1 MKSFHSFITE
11 RRRNPGR
18 PGGPGPSEAE
28 RVEAKGNTSK
38 GSVNPSRTPRFRGRA
53 RNFSID
59 DILRDARRGAAA
71 AADKTPEQ
79 TPLKRPV
86 RVTNNPSGQTITNLP
101 GGNIPDEQ
109 KFATLERIAKQKSS
123 KSVAAADDV
132 SVQMRTQAAD
142 TAARAKETGPAKK
155 IKLGA
160 TTAGGEVKT
169 YKLGQSSQPSKEAAK
184 TLQRMTTA
192 DPVTTKRLQSNLS
205 RSDAARQAA
214 ARRSRLATAADKT
227 LTNIRGEVRGTASRM
242 SAAVEKTRAADKALA
257 DKANEILKQTRAKTP
272 PTVKATPTPTPAPK
286 PTAAPKPKAVE
297 LPKFTKPAPT
307 KVAPPPQTLNKF
319 LRPRP
324 VADVKPKAMPSPATA
339 TQTPAPKPQFRSTTP
354 KSTIPSDVP
363 ADVANQMRST
373 GYDKPGSSTSA
384 DKARITKKIETL
396 TPSQSATNRAVN
408 RAVKQAVR
416 KPQVRAIR
424 GASTA
429 LKGLGVAGTA
439 LDARSEYLYRKNEL
453 GQSASTA
460 TAGSAARTGGGLAG
474 GRLGAIKGAQLGG
487 KFGPKGALIG
497 GAIGGIA
504 GYLGGSSLGTK
515 AFDAVQSPKSA
526 AKSYKQFIKGLSGN
540 K

>member
-1 MKSFHSFITE
+1 MKSFKNFITE
-11 RRRNPGR
+11 EEISKSDMKRLQRAAAAKSPEQTKRILDSLESAQERASRRTRTVPSAKPSSTVDQTPINQYIRGQQEKGIRVSQELTDTAGVRAAADRGDIKPVQAGETKPSPG
-18 PGGPGPSEAE
+18 AT
-28 RVEAKGNTSK
+28 N
-38 GSVNPSRTPRFRGRA
+38 RA
-53 RNFSID
+53 R
-59 DILRDARRGAAA
+59 ARGAAA
-71 AADKTPEQ
+71 RQGVDISAPESK
-79 TPLKRPV
+79 LKPRGQRLVNVTKGGPV
-86 RVTNNPSGQTITNLP
+86 RVIKPTQPAPAPKPETV
-101 GGNIPDEQ
+101 
-109 KFATLERIAKQKSS
+109 K
-123 KSVAAADDV
+123 KSVP
-132 SVQMRTQAAD
+132 T
-142 TAARAKETGPAKK
+142 
-155 IKLGA
+155 
-160 TTAGGEVKT
+160 
-169 YKLGQSSQPSKEAAK
+169 
-184 TLQRMTTA
+184 
-192 DPVTTKRLQSNLS
+192 LS
-205 RSDAARQAA
+205 RRGALSKQVDPILKDL
-214 ARRSRLATAADKT
+214 RSQ
-227 LTNIRGEVRGTASRM
+227 GASQRALQTRM
-242 SAAVEKTRAADKALA
+242 SAAVDKTRAADKALA

-363 ADVANQMRST
+363 ADVAKQMRSA
-373 GYDKPGSSTSA
+373 GYDKPGSSTAA

-526 AKSYKQFIKGLSGN
+526 AKSYKQFIKGLAGN

>member
-1 MKSFHSFITE
+1 MKSFHSFISEEKKGASSKKPFT
-11 RRRNPGR
+11 RSKTGSSAPGVYR
-18 PGGPGPSEAE
+18 PE
-28 RVEAKGNTSK
+28 
-38 GSVNPSRTPRFRGRA
+38 
-53 RNFSID
+53 
-59 DILRDARRGAAA
+59 
-71 AADKTPEQ
+71 
-79 TPLKRPV
+79 
-86 RVTNNPSGQTITNLP
+86 
-101 GGNIPDEQ
+101 
-109 KFATLERIAKQKSS
+109 LERSLSQKTSS
-123 KSVAAADDV
+123 NVAAASDFDTAV
-132 SVQMRTQAAD
+132 GGGERATRQALN
-142 TAARAKETGPAKK
+142 TAARAKETKPSTGTKLDNVTHGGP
-155 IKLGA
+155 I
-160 TTAGGEVKT
+160 KT
-169 YKLGQSSQPSKEAAK
+169 YKLGQSGQPSKKAAR

-192 DPVTTKRLQSNLS
+192 DSTTTARLQANL
-205 RSDAARQAA
+205 RKADTAKPAPTRRARLSA
-214 ARRSRLATAADKT
+214 AADKVVRDIRFDANRTSPGARRT
-227 LTNIRGEVRGTASRM
+227 LARM
-242 SAAVEKTRAADKALA
+242 SAAVDKTRAADKALA

-324 VADVKPKAMPSPATA
+324 VADVKPKAMPSPAAA
-339 TQTPAPKPQFRSTTP
+339 TQTPAPKPKFRTTTP

-363 ADVANQMRST
+363 ADVAKQMT
-373 GYDKPGSSTSA
+373 TAGYDKPGSSTAA

-474 GRLGAIKGAQLGG
+474 GRFGAIKGAQLGG

-526 AKSYKQFIKGLSGN
+526 AKSYKQFIKGLTGN

>member
-1 MKSFHSFITE
+1 MKSFRSFISEEKKGASSKKPFTQSKTGSSA
-11 RRRNPGR
+11 PGVYR
-18 PGGPGPSEAE
+18 PELEKSLSQ
-28 RVEAKGNTSK
+28 KTSPN
-38 GSVNPSRTPRFRGRA
+38 V
-53 RNFSID
+53 
-59 DILRDARRGAAA
+59 AA
-71 AADKTPEQ
+71 AADFDTA
-79 TPLKRPV
+79 V
-86 RVTNNPSGQTITNLP
+86 
-101 GGNIPDEQ
+101 GGGER
-109 KFATLERIAKQKSS
+109 ATR
-123 KSVAAADDV
+123 
-132 SVQMRTQAAD
+132 QALN
-142 TAARAKETGPAKK
+142 TAARAKETKPSTGTKLDNVTKGGP
-155 IKLGA
+155 
-160 TTAGGEVKT
+160 VKT
-169 YKLGQSSQPSKEAAK
+169 YKLGQSGQPSKEAAR

-192 DPVTTKRLQSNLS
+192 DPTTTARLQANLRKADTAKPAPTRRARLS
-205 RSDAARQAA
+205 AASDRVI
-214 ARRSRLATAADKT
+214 R
-227 LTNIRGEVRGTASRM
+227 NIRGDARGTAARM
-242 SAAVEKTRAADKALA
+242 SAAVDRTRAADKALA

-272 PTVKATPTPTPAPK
+272 PTVKATPTPTSAPK

-324 VADVKPKAMPSPATA
+324 VADVKPKAMPSPAAA
-339 TQTPAPKPQFRSTTP
+339 TQTPAPKPKFRTTTP

-363 ADVANQMRST
+363 ANVAKQFVDA
-373 GYDKPGSSTSA
+373 GYDKPGSSTA
-384 DKARITKKIETL
+384 AEKARITKKIKDL

-408 RAVKQAVR
+408 RAVKQAIR

-474 GRLGAIKGAQLGG
+474 GRFGAMKGAQLGG

-526 AKSYKQFIKGLSGN
+526 AKSYKQFIKGLAGN

>member
-1 MKSFHSFITE
+1 MKSFKQYITE
-11 RRRNPGR
+11 AKKDLPKGNPAGMTPGDIEGFKSATPGQRPKNLSTDYDTSSRRTRSRIYRTGR
-18 PGGPGPSEAE
+18 TVRKRGSVTPASTPKPPVKPPSTVDQTDVNKFIRGEAE
-28 RVEAKGNTSK
+28 K
-38 GSVNPSRTPRFRGRA
+38 GRA
-53 RNFSID
+53 VSQPLAD
-59 DILRDARRGAAA
+59 TAGVRDAARRGEI
-71 AADKTPEQ
+71 K
-79 TPLKRPV
+79 PV
-86 RVTNNPSGQTITNLP
+86 QA
-101 GGNIPDEQ
+101 GG
-109 KFATLERIAKQKSS
+109 S
-123 KSVAAADDV
+123 KSTAPQGRISRVRLKGDLAASGV
-132 SVQMRTQAAD
+132 D
-142 TAARAKETGPAKK
+142 TSPAPSRLNPRGRRLGDTTKGGP
-155 IKLGA
+155 
-160 TTAGGEVKT
+160 VKT
-169 YKLGQSSQPSKEAAK
+169 FRQPAPTISKPSPAPKPAPAPKPPVVTKSPSAA
-184 TLQRMTTA
+184 T
-192 DPVTTKRLQSNLS
+192 
-205 RSDAARQAA
+205 
-214 ARRSRLATAADKT
+214 
-227 LTNIRGEVRGTASRM
+227 RM
-242 SAAVEKTRAADKALA
+242 SAAVEKIRVADKELA

-272 PTVKATPTPTPAPK
+272 PTVKATPTPTSAPK

-307 KVAPPPQTLNKF
+307 RVAPPPQTLNKF

-324 VADVKPKAMPSPATA
+324 VADVKPKAMPSPAAA
-339 TQTPAPKPQFRSTTP
+339 TQTPAPKPKFRTTTP

-363 ADVANQMRST
+363 ANVAKQFVDA
-373 GYDKPGSSTSA
+373 GYDKPGSSTA
-384 DKARITKKIETL
+384 AEKARITKKIKDL

-408 RAVKQAVR
+408 RAVKQAIR

-474 GRLGAIKGAQLGG
+474 GRFGAMKGAQLGG

-526 AKSYKQFIKGLSGN
+526 AKSYKQFIKGLAGN

>member
-1 MKSFHSFITE
+1 MKSFQSFI
-11 RRRNPGR
+11 
-18 PGGPGPSEAE
+18 SEE
-28 RVEAKGNTSK
+28 K
-38 GSVNPSRTPRFRGRA
+38 
-53 RNFSID
+53 
-59 DILRDARRGAAA
+59 
-71 AADKTPEQ
+71 
-79 TPLKRPV
+79 KRPV

-101 GGNIPDEQ
+101 GGNVPDEQ
-109 KFATLERIAKQKSS
+109 KFSQLEKLAKQKSS
-123 KSVAAADDV
+123 KSVAAADNV
-132 SVQMRTQAAD
+132 STEMRTQAAN
-142 TAARAKETGPAKK
+142 TAARAKKTGPAQRRP
-155 IKLGA
+155 LGD
-160 TTAGGEVKT
+160 TTKGGPVKT
-169 YKLGQSSQPSKEAAK
+169 FKLGQSGQPSKEAAR

-192 DPVTTKRLQSNLS
+192 DPTTTARLQANLRKADTAKPAPTRRARLS
-205 RSDAARQAA
+205 AASDRVI
-214 ARRSRLATAADKT
+214 R
-227 LTNIRGEVRGTASRM
+227 NIRGDARGTAARM
-242 SAAVEKTRAADKALA
+242 AAAVDKTRAADKALA

-324 VADVKPKAMPSPATA
+324 VADVKPKAMPSPAAA
-339 TQTPAPKPQFRSTTP
+339 TQTPAPKPKFRTTTP

-363 ADVANQMRST
+363 ADVAKQMTSA
-373 GYDKPGSSTSA
+373 GYDKPGSSTAA

-526 AKSYKQFIKGLSGN
+526 AKSYTQFVKGLTGN

>member
-1 MKSFHSFITE
+1 MKSFKNFITE
-11 RRRNPGR
+11 EEISKSDMKKLQRAAASKSPEQTKRILDSLESAQERASRRTRTV
-18 PGGPGPSEAE
+18 PSAKSSSTVDQTPINQFIRGQQEKGIRVSQELTDTAGVRAAAE
-28 RVEAKGNTSK
+28 RGDIKPVQAGETK
-38 GSVNPSRTPRFRGRA
+38 PSPGATNRA
-53 RNFSID
+53 R
-59 DILRDARRGAAA
+59 ARGAAA
-71 AADKTPEQ
+71 RQGVDISKLESKLKPRGQRLADTTRGGPVKTFKPTQPAPAPKPEAV
-79 TPLKRPV
+79 K
-86 RVTNNPSGQTITNLP
+86 
-101 GGNIPDEQ
+101 
-109 KFATLERIAKQKSS
+109 
-123 KSVAAADDV
+123 KSVP
-132 SVQMRTQAAD
+132 T
-142 TAARAKETGPAKK
+142 
-155 IKLGA
+155 
-160 TTAGGEVKT
+160 
-169 YKLGQSSQPSKEAAK
+169 
-184 TLQRMTTA
+184 
-192 DPVTTKRLQSNLS
+192 LS
-205 RSDAARQAA
+205 RRGALSKQVDPILKDL
-214 ARRSRLATAADKT
+214 RSQGASQRALQ
-227 LTNIRGEVRGTASRM
+227 SRM
-242 SAAVEKTRAADKALA
+242 SAAVDRTRAADKALA

-297 LPKFTKPAPT
+297 LP
-307 KVAPPPQTLNKF
+307 N
-319 LRPRP
+319 
-324 VADVKPKAMPSPATA
+324 VKPIKPKGIIGTTRQGAPITTSTTRTSTNP
-339 TQTPAPKPQFRSTTP
+339 TPAPKP

-363 ADVANQMRST
+363 ADVAKQMRSA
-373 GYDKPGSSTSA
+373 GYDKPGSSTAA
-384 DKARITKKIETL
+384 DKARISKKIETL

-474 GRLGAIKGAQLGG
+474 GRFGAMKGAQLGG

-526 AKSYKQFIKGLSGN
+526 AKSYTQFVKGLTGN

>member
-1 MKSFHSFITE
+1 MKSFKNFITE
-11 RRRNPGR
+11 EEISKSDMKKLQRAAASKSPEQTKRILDSLESAQERASRRTRTV
-18 PGGPGPSEAE
+18 PSAKSSSTVDQTPINQYIRGQQEKGIRVSQELTDTAGVRAAAE
-28 RVEAKGNTSK
+28 RGDIKPVQAGETK
-38 GSVNPSRTPRFRGRA
+38 PSPGATNRA
-53 RNFSID
+53 R
-59 DILRDARRGAAA
+59 ARGAAA
-71 AADKTPEQ
+71 RQGVDISKLESK
-79 TPLKRPV
+79 LKPR
-86 RVTNNPSGQTITNLP
+86 GQRL
-101 GGNIPDEQ
+101 
-109 KFATLERIAKQKSS
+109 
-123 KSVAAADDV
+123 
-132 SVQMRTQAAD
+132 AD
-142 TAARAKETGPAKK
+142 TTRGGP
-155 IKLGA
+155 
-160 TTAGGEVKT
+160 VKT
-169 YKLGQSSQPSKEAAK
+169 FKPTQPAPAPKPATVK
-184 TLQRMTTA
+184 K
-192 DPVTTKRLQSNLS
+192 PVPTLS
-205 RSDAARQAA
+205 RRGALSKQVDPILKDL
-214 ARRSRLATAADKT
+214 RSQGASQRALQ
-227 LTNIRGEVRGTASRM
+227 SRM
-242 SAAVEKTRAADKALA
+242 SAAVDKTRVADKALA
-257 DKANEILKQTRAKTP
+257 DKANEILKQIRAKTP

-324 VADVKPKAMPSPATA
+324 VADVKPKAMPSPAAA
-339 TQTPAPKPQFRSTTP
+339 TQTPAPKPQFRSTTS

-363 ADVANQMRST
+363 ADVAKQMRSA
-373 GYDKPGSSTSA
+373 GYDKPGSSTAA
-384 DKARITKKIETL
+384 DKARIAKKIETL

-460 TAGSAARTGGGLAG
+460 TAGSAARTGGGLYG
-474 GRLGAIKGAQLGG
+474 GRLGAIKGAKLGG

-526 AKSYKQFIKGLSGN
+526 AKSYKQFIKGLTGN